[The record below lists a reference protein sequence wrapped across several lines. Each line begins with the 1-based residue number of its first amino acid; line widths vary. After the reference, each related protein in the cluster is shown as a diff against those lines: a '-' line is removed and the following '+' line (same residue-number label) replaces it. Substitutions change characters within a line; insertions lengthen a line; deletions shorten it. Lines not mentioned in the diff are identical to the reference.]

1 MAHHEEDSRSLQASR
16 DCWRYSLTVCIKRL
30 RASEAEKQ
38 QLLGRVEELLQELRI
53 VHRQLDLFQGQQ
65 MAEISSRRRAALDY
79 YRDSYARTHPDYS
92 RDGDE
97 SGGGCDTV
105 D

>member
-16 DCWRYSLTVCIKRL
+16 DYWRQSLTVCRKRL
-30 RASEAEKQ
+30 EASEAEKQ
-38 QLLGRVEELLQELRI
+38 QLLTRVEELRQEVRI

-65 MAEISSRRRAALDY
+65 MAEIASKRRAALDY

-97 SGGGCDTV
+97 SGDGCDTV